1 MDISVLKNAAVKM
14 VAVHQWMDHVT
25 VQLVTLER
33 TVLSWISWTELY
45 QTLQL
50 YNAWNLQPVHRKMP
64 VGISMISDH
73 L

>member
-33 TVLSWISWTELY
+33 TVISRA
-45 QTLQL
+45 QL
-50 YNAWNLQPVHRKMP
+50 DQL
-64 VGISMISDH
+64 D
-73 L
+73 